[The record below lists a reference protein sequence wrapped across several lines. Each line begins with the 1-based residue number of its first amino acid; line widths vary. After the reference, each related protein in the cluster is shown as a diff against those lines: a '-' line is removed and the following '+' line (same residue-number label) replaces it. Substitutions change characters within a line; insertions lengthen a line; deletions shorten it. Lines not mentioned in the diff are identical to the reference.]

1 MRGNSDNKTT
11 RCLLIALCFCVSCRF
26 LFAQGF
32 VEDWPELHKKD
43 LSKWAAKTGLSFR
56 FLSELTETATYDDA
70 KEVEDG
76 YFWYFIENVDVKTLS
91 KRKHILLSTW
101 AAGTGHCLTLYVLKK
116 DGARLEKVWQSQDNL
131 CTTSVLGAAKTQAMP
146 DGRIIV
152 RYREYLQDYGPE
164 KAEAPI
170 LRVKVIYKWDGA
182 TYVNA
187 GRTEWPEPRVSG
199 R

>member
-1 MRGNSDNKTT
+1 
-11 RCLLIALCFCVSCRF
+11 
-26 LFAQGF
+26 
-32 VEDWPELHKKD
+32 
-43 LSKWAAKTGLSFR
+43 
-56 FLSELTETATYDDA
+56 LSELTETATYDDA

-76 YFWYFIENVDVKTLS
+76 YFWYFIENVDMKTLS
-91 KRKHILLSTW
+91 KRKHILLSTQ

-116 DGARLEKVWQSQDNL
+116 NGARLEKVWQSQDNL
-131 CTTSVLGAAKTQAMP
+131 CTTSVLGAAKTQAKP